1 MAESPALQETAD
13 MEKLEVCRP
22 FGQRVQTLRKR
33 QGLTQEELAQQ
44 IGKSVDTISNIERGF
59 SSTRIETAVAI
70 ADALGTTLS
79 DLFDFQ
85 AVPPAQR
92 EARRLTNE
100 LLELI
105 RPLDASTI
113 EAITAQVEI
122 LLRVRERA
130 SK

>member
-1 MAESPALQETAD
+1 MEIAEVRRA
-13 MEKLEVCRP
+13 
-22 FGQRVQTLRKR
+22 FGKRVQTLRKR
-33 QGLTQEELAQQ
+33 QGLTQEKLAQQ
-44 IGKSVDTISNIERGF
+44 IGKSADTISNIERGF
-59 SSTRIETAVAI
+59 SSTRIETAVMI
-70 ADALGTTLS
+70 ADTLGTTLS

-85 AVPPAQR
+85 TVPPAQR

-122 LLRVRERA
+122 LLRVKERA

>member
-1 MAESPALQETAD
+1 MEIAEVRRA
-13 MEKLEVCRP
+13 
-22 FGQRVQTLRKR
+22 FGKRVQTIRKR

-44 IGKSVDTISNIERGF
+44 IGKSADTISNIERGF
-59 SSTRIETAVAI
+59 SSTRIETAVRI
-70 ADALGTTLS
+70 ADTLGTTLS

>member
-1 MAESPALQETAD
+1 MAQSPALQETAD
-13 MEKLEVCRP
+13 MEKLEVSLP
-22 FGQRVQTLRKR
+22 FGQRVKSLRKR
-33 QGLTQEELAQQ
+33 QGWTQEELAQQ
-44 IGKSVDTISNIERGF
+44 IGKTVDTISNIERGF

-85 AVPPAQR
+85 TVPPEQR

>member
-1 MAESPALQETAD
+1 MEIAEVRRA
-13 MEKLEVCRP
+13 
-22 FGQRVQTLRKR
+22 FGKRIQTLRKR
-33 QGLTQEELAQQ
+33 QRLTQEELAQQ
-44 IGKSVDTISNIERGF
+44 IGKSADTISNIERGF

-70 ADALGTTLS
+70 ADKLGTTLS

-85 AVPPAQR
+85 AIPSAER

-105 RPLDASTI
+105 RPLDAPTI

-122 LLRVRERA
+122 MLRVKERA